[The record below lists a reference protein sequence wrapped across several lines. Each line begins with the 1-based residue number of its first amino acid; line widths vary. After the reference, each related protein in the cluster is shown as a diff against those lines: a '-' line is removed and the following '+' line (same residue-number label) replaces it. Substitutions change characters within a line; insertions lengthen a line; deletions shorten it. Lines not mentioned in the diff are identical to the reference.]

1 MAVYNSKLKPLYT
14 AYLHSI
20 KLSGYGI
27 EIKFDKDPLAV
38 EQKNYL
44 TKFVNVYIVSELDAQ
59 PSNPSNNFKFKNCLF
74 GATSIEKKYGYRK
87 SMCILASNPTD
98 NFKFK
103 NYLFGATSIEKKYS

>member
-1 MAVYNSKLKPLYT
+1 MGVYYSKLKPLYT

-44 TKFVNVYIVSELDAQ
+44 TKFVNVYIVSELDA
-59 PSNPSNNFKFKNCLF
+59 
-74 GATSIEKKYGYRK
+74 
-87 SMCILASNPTD
+87 
-98 NFKFK
+98 
-103 NYLFGATSIEKKYS
+103 